1 MHDIIEN
8 LIIYISNNTKDF
20 VNICFWIFTTSIAFL
35 TYKNAKKTLFNPIR
49 SEMIKYQMKV
59 ITDFIDKHTSK
70 GYDFDTSIDYS
81 NLLKLNYETDYL
93 FDILTDEIKF
103 ENHLFDELDNSRL
116 FFCQENLG
124 GMFEIRE
131 KEGKIILDSVYG
143 DFDSAKQ
150 YIQTKYIK
158 EKEELFKHL
167 FLQRFYLTKKF
178 YDLYTDLLNL
188 QTNPFVP
195 SIIKSKI
202 STIIS
207 NIYINIGELYKLLS
221 LHISEQTNTNYQAIY
236 SQFVKN
242 KIDHKKDLEKLRAT
256 ITDYFKVNNNS

>member
-1 MHDIIEN
+1 MYCITEN
-8 LIIYISNNTKDF
+8 LIAYISNHTKDF
-20 VNICFWIFTTSIAFL
+20 FNICFWLFTAGITFF

-70 GYDFDTSIDYS
+70 GYDFDSSIDYS
-81 NLLKLNYETDYL
+81 YLLKLNYETDYL
-93 FDILTDEIKF
+93 FDELTEIKF
-103 ENHLFDELDNSRL
+103 KNHSFDELDKSML
-116 FFCQENLG
+116 LFCQENLG
-124 GMFEIRE
+124 GLFEIRE
-131 KEGKIILDSVYG
+131 NEGKITLDSVYG
-143 DFDSAKQ
+143 DFDTAKQ
-150 YIQTKYIK
+150 YVKTKYIK
-158 EKEELFKHL
+158 EKEDLFKHL

-195 SIIKSKI
+195 SIIKDKI
-202 STIIS
+202 STIMS

-221 LHISEQTNTNYQAIY
+221 KNISEQTNGNYHTIY

-242 KIDHKKDLEKLRAT
+242 KIDHTKDLEKLRAT
-256 ITDYFKVNNNS
+256 ITDYFKVNNVG